1 VGQNAGRK
9 KRTPSSETL
18 FQGAPLAVLLGSG
31 LDSVADGFAVEDSIP
46 FDRIEGLSAPAVAG
60 HKGTLDRCVAAGR
73 TCLFI
78 RGRRHFYEGAA
89 GDVAVLVGFLEQI
102 GVRRL
107 VLTSAA
113 GGLSRSVSPGELV
126 LVSDLIDT
134 QSRRP
139 FGAPAGRAAASDT
152 ARTAVS
158 RRLTLDR
165 GMSRE
170 LWVAA
175 SRAKVGLGRGA
186 AVVCAGPV
194 YETPSE
200 IRALQE
206 TGAVVVTMSGA
217 PEIEAANDL
226 GIAVAM
232 IAVAT
237 NWASGIS
244 IVRLRHEDVL
254 EAARSAARSVRQLV
268 VEFAKMS
275 V

>member
-1 VGQNAGRK
+1 MDKRRE
-9 KRTPSSETL
+9 KRTPPNETL

-31 LDSVADGFAVEDSIP
+31 LDSVAEEFTAEDSIP
-46 FDRIEGLSAPAVAG
+46 FDRIDGLSAPAVAG
-60 HKGTLDRCVAAGR
+60 HRGTLDRCVVAGR
-73 TCLFI
+73 PCLFI

-89 GDVAVLVGFLEQI
+89 ADIAALTGYLKRI

-113 GGLSRSVSPGELV
+113 GSLVRSVSPGELL
-126 LVSDLIDT
+126 LVSDIIDAQT
-134 QSRRP
+134 RRRLGVP
-139 FGAPAGRAAASDT
+139 AAGGAESGSE
-152 ARTAVS
+152 RTVVS
-158 RRLTLDR
+158 RRLALDR
-165 GMSRE
+165 ALTRD

-206 TGAVVVTMSGA
+206 TGAAVVTMSGA
-217 PEIEAANDL
+217 PEVEAANEL
-226 GIAVAM
+226 GIAAAM

-244 IVRLRHEDVL
+244 DVRLRHEDVL
-254 EAARSAARSVRQLV
+254 QAARSAARSVRQLI
-268 VEFAKMS
+268 VEYVKAS
-275 V
+275 E

>member
-1 VGQNAGRK
+1 VGQDKGRER
-9 KRTPSSETL
+9 RTPPNETL

-31 LDSVADGFAVEDSIP
+31 LDSVADDFTVEDSIP
-46 FDRIEGLSAPAVAG
+46 FDRIDGLSVPAVAG

-73 TCLFI
+73 PCLFI

-89 GDVAVLVGFLEQI
+89 GDVAVLVAYLKRV

-113 GGLSRSVSPGELV
+113 GSLARSVAPGELV
-126 LVSDLIDT
+126 LVSDIIDVQT
-134 QSRRP
+134 RRR
-139 FGAPAGRAAASDT
+139 FGVPVTGGAETGSE
-152 ARTAVS
+152 RTVLS
-158 RRLTLDR
+158 KRLALDR
-165 GMSRE
+165 SLTRD

-200 IRALQE
+200 IRAFQE

-217 PEIEAANDL
+217 PEVEAANEL
-226 GIAVAM
+226 GIAAAM

-244 IVRLRHEDVL
+244 DVRLRHEDVL
-254 EAARSAARSVRQLV
+254 QAARSAAHSVRQLI
-268 VEFAKMS
+268 VEFAKTR